1 MHYAVIRIAD
11 NAILFINGRDGPRHD
26 GVTLDKAVARYAAGT
41 VCGQGETT
49 EDALDDGLNQ
59 AAEARINQ
67 RIEKELTNA

>member
-59 AAEARINQ
+59 AAEARINH
-67 RIEKELTNA
+67 RREKELSCG